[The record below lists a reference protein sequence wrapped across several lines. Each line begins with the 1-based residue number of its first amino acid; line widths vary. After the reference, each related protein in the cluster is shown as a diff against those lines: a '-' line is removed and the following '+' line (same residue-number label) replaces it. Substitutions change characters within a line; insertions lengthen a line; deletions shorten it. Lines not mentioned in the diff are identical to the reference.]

1 MMTIQLK
8 NGTVAHLAN
17 YQADADLIEFR
28 NNPLIEALPPI
39 YSHEQLV
46 ELLMLYPPFH
56 ESERLLDEYKRVHC
70 IQRLLQYFQP
80 IPLHLETYSSIDR
93 VLRTGYL
100 SRNPLSQDYAL
111 SFYNTRNSKMKSFDN
126 VANQTGQT
134 ISIIGTSGV
143 GKTRTLQRILNLYP
157 QVISHVEYN
166 QQPLNMYQITYL
178 FIQTPFDGSVKT
190 LIYDFFYQFDQLMGT
205 KYFDRYANSRLSTSQ
220 LMPIVASLSK
230 HIGVLIIDEI
240 QHLKSMKLKSSTEV
254 LNFMTTLINQVNI
267 PIVMVG
273 TPKAMEVLQL
283 QFRQARRS
291 FNPGNIMWDRLQ
303 KDEIWDLLIAG
314 LFKYQWTRFETPLTP
329 ELSSLFYEHTQG
341 ICDILIKLFMMVQL
355 RAISSGEEK
364 ITPELID
371 KVANE
376 ELKMVQPM
384 LKALKEG
391 NVKRLVEY
399 DDLFMPNIEN
409 FMQREKVQLDK
420 KQVMRS
426 LKDGADK
433 HQKQEQLVNEAV
445 VRLQVLGIDEAD
457 AKLLITNVLKEEPIT
472 DVAILVKKAYLAS
485 TNFVSRSAVETID
498 LREIVKQG
506 KQAEQTAYEAL
517 LESGLIRREYM
528 ECDAS

>member
-1 MMTIQLK
+1 
-8 NGTVAHLAN
+8 
-17 YQADADLIEFR
+17 
-28 NNPLIEALPPI
+28 
-39 YSHEQLV
+39 
-46 ELLMLYPPFH
+46 
-56 ESERLLDEYKRVHC
+56 
-70 IQRLLQYFQP
+70 
-80 IPLHLETYSSIDR
+80 
-93 VLRTGYL
+93 
-100 SRNPLSQDYAL
+100 
-111 SFYNTRNSKMKSFDN
+111 
-126 VANQTGQT
+126 
-134 ISIIGTSGV
+134 
-143 GKTRTLQRILNLYP
+143 
-157 QVISHVEYN
+157 
-166 QQPLNMYQITYL
+166 
-178 FIQTPFDGSVKT
+178 
-190 LIYDFFYQFDQLMGT
+190 
-205 KYFDRYANSRLSTSQ
+205 
-220 LMPIVASLSK
+220 
-230 HIGVLIIDEI
+230 
-240 QHLKSMKLKSSTEV
+240 
-254 LNFMTTLINQVNI
+254 
-267 PIVMVG
+267 
-273 TPKAMEVLQL
+273 
-283 QFRQARRS
+283 
-291 FNPGNIMWDRLQ
+291 
-303 KDEIWDLLIAG
+303 
-314 LFKYQWTRFETPLTP
+314 
-329 ELSSLFYEHTQG
+329 
-341 ICDILIKLFMMVQL
+341 MMVQL

-485 TNFVSRSAVETID
+485 TNFVSRSTVETID